1 MTSESKADPAG
12 RLTKSEQ
19 IQILA
24 QRLAETEAA
33 LQALTAGQVDAVV
46 DPASGLP
53 ILLREAQ
60 EKLRLAHDELEDRVR
75 ARTADLEKANRL
87 LLALIDTMPVGALIA
102 DADGNLLQTNAAGE
116 AILGETVRGT
126 VESPQ
131 RSYSLCYP
139 DGAPIPPHEF
149 PLRHALK
156 EGRVVRDFEAV
167 VRHPN
172 GEERAILIGAAP
184 VLSESGRIISAVAI
198 FQDITEHKEA
208 QHALEGYADHLEE
221 TVARRTAALRASEA
235 RFRTIFEDS
244 VFGIALLDAEGRIVA
259 SNPALRTMLG
269 YGQEQLEGTLLTEY
283 THPDAVEADTDLHQE
298 LVLGELD
305 YYQVDRRYIRS
316 DGQVRWGEFTLSRV
330 AKTGADK
337 HWLAIAM
344 LEDIT
349 EKRMNQ
355 EALLHTERLAIA
367 GRLGASLAH
376 EINNPLQSVI
386 GCLGLA
392 EEILEDGAEVRR
404 YLEIA
409 MEELERAAGIVT
421 QLRDLS
427 RETKTKKKEPADL
440 NAFVEKTLMLTR
452 KRCQNR
458 GVEVEWQPAAS
469 LPAVPMVPDRMQ
481 QVCLNLVLNAVDAMP
496 RGGQLRVST
505 AATGQPPGV
514 HIRFADTGVGIAPD
528 TLSRIFE
535 PFHST
540 RNEGLGLGLYI
551 SKKVV
556 DEHDGRI
563 EVDSQVGEGTTFTVW
578 LPV

>member
-1 MTSESKADPAG
+1 M
-12 RLTKSEQ
+12 
-19 IQILA
+19 
-24 QRLAETEAA
+24 
-33 LQALTAGQVDAVV
+33 V
-46 DPASGLP
+46 
-53 ILLREAQ
+53 
-60 EKLRLAHDELEDRVR
+60 
-75 ARTADLEKANRL
+75 
-87 LLALIDTMPVGALIA
+87 
-102 DADGNLLQTNAAGE
+102 
-116 AILGETVRGT
+116 
-126 VESPQ
+126 
-131 RSYSLCYP
+131 
-139 DGAPIPPHEF
+139 
-149 PLRHALK
+149 
-156 EGRVVRDFEAV
+156 
-167 VRHPN
+167 
-172 GEERAILIGAAP
+172 
-184 VLSESGRIISAVAI
+184 
-198 FQDITEHKEA
+198 
-208 QHALEGYADHLEE
+208 
-221 TVARRTAALRASEA
+221 
-235 RFRTIFEDS
+235 
-244 VFGIALLDAEGRIVA
+244 
-259 SNPALRTMLG
+259 
-269 YGQEQLEGTLLTEY
+269 
-283 THPDAVEADTDLHQE
+283 
-298 LVLGELD
+298 
-305 YYQVDRRYIRS
+305 
-316 DGQVRWGEFTLSRV
+316 
-330 AKTGADK
+330 
-337 HWLAIAM
+337 
-344 LEDIT
+344 EDIT
-349 EKRMNQ
+349 EKRTSQ
-355 EALLHTERLAIA
+355 EALLRAERLAIA

-427 RETKTKKKEPADL
+427 RETKTKKKEPTDL

-563 EVDSQVGEGTTFTVW
+563 EVDSHVGEGTTFTIW